1 MNKKKILESVL
12 VGTSAIAIGVGIGVP
27 AAIVSDQQSSKVD
40 IKDNN
45 NPSTE
50 NPSTDIPN
58 VENPNGE
65 KEVEKFASA
74 PQQAIYEGSINWG
87 EVKDKETLNDYL
99 YSKFHE
105 GISQSYDVFKDL
117 LENDNEFAN
126 VNIQYVE
133 NSANYEKSSFEIKV
147 TPIQDYSWNDKTNES
162 KNILVEIP
170 NLDKTEWTLTVPQ
183 DLLYSVMIDGNEVKN
198 SEQLNNY
205 LVNKFDSSNLHLG
218 KNLDVKL
225 IENSASLGNKNFKVA
240 VTPKS
245 GFAWTDGA
253 VKTIEIYV
261 SVNINAGTVLKYD
274 SASMSNDSYKV
285 TIGLNQVSNSK
296 TFNEYLMKN
305 FKATD
310 LSKFSSY
317 KNVEIKYVKDSA
329 NYDNNQFQVSITPLS
344 GHAFSDDKSTE
355 PRIRVVSGGLDK
367 NFTNFDTKSLSQT
380 TGVFK
385 SAPYLILT
393 NNTDTSITYSV
404 SSWSFEW
411 EFVRNLEGWST
422 YWSVSTDSGKTWQRA
437 GSGKSVTVNK
447 TMLPAT
453 GLLIRYEVEVKETDI
468 TVLGVSDSFIA
479 YRTTPIEVLK

>member
-147 TPIQDYSWNDKTNES
+147 TPI
-162 KNILVEIP
+162 
-170 NLDKTEWTLTVPQ
+170 
-183 DLLYSVMIDGNEVKN
+183 
-198 SEQLNNY
+198 
-205 LVNKFDSSNLHLG
+205 
-218 KNLDVKL
+218 
-225 IENSASLGNKNFKVA
+225 
-240 VTPKS
+240 
-245 GFAWTDGA
+245 
-253 VKTIEIYV
+253 
-261 SVNINAGTVLKYD
+261 
-274 SASMSNDSYKV
+274 
-285 TIGLNQVSNSK
+285 
-296 TFNEYLMKN
+296 
-305 FKATD
+305 
-310 LSKFSSY
+310 
-317 KNVEIKYVKDSA
+317 
-329 NYDNNQFQVSITPLS
+329 
-344 GHAFSDDKSTE
+344 
-355 PRIRVVSGGLDK
+355 
-367 NFTNFDTKSLSQT
+367 
-380 TGVFK
+380 
-385 SAPYLILT
+385 
-393 NNTDTSITYSV
+393 
-404 SSWSFEW
+404 
-411 EFVRNLEGWST
+411 
-422 YWSVSTDSGKTWQRA
+422 
-437 GSGKSVTVNK
+437 
-447 TMLPAT
+447 
-453 GLLIRYEVEVKETDI
+453 
-468 TVLGVSDSFIA
+468 
-479 YRTTPIEVLK
+479 